1 MQQNYVIKDRSILL
15 FALLFFTVGAYSLFP
30 NTKNINY
37 FELATYQHQIKGVV
51 TDSNGIPIP
60 GVTVKIKGTSKGTFT
75 NEEGV
80 FFVSASP
87 TDVLTLTYIGFRQLE
102 VVVGSS
108 NELSLVLQ
116 EDVTHLDEVTVNA
129 GYYTVKERE
138 RTGSIS
144 KVTAEEIELQP
155 IVSPLEALQGRMAGV
170 EVIQQSGIPGSAPVI
185 RIRGQ
190 NSLRPE
196 GNFPLYIVDGVPIN
210 SIPVEGGSALYDVGL
225 NGGIDPL
232 GTLNL
237 SNIESIEVLK
247 DADATAIYGSR
258 GANGVVLITT
268 KKGTGYNR
276 KTEIEAR
283 WYSGIGEVSRKM
295 DLLNTRQYL
304 ILRRTALENDDRE
317 PDETSDYDLLLW
329 DQNRY
334 TDWQEELFGGTSQ
347 ITNIN
352 ISASGGNATTSFRLG
367 GSYHKEGMVFPG
379 DYGYDKITGGLH
391 LNHNS
396 ENKKFSIDLSL
407 NYGVDKSNVVAG
419 NQFISEALKLP
430 PNAPALY
437 SEDGSLDWEEWEYSS
452 WNNPLAKVLHKKS
465 TDKGNNFIA
474 NLGLSYELLQGLTF
488 KTSMGYTQLS
498 REYKLLDSKDQY
510 SPELREVNK
519 HKSTENLRK
528 RQSWIIEPQLLYT
541 TKIGIGTI
549 NGLIGMT
556 FQQNENKRTSIT
568 GEGYVSESLMGDI
581 SAAEASRV
589 NYNELNKYKYNAI
602 FTRIGY
608 NYKGKYFINL
618 TGRRD
623 GSSRFG
629 LDNRFANFWAVGS
642 AWIFTE
648 EPVVRNLL
656 PFLSFGKV
664 RGSFGTTGSDQI
676 GDYAFLDA
684 YEVTEGPNGL
694 YPTQLTNPDYAWEEN
709 KKLEIAVDLSFME
722 DRIHVGASWYRNRSS
737 NQLVGFPL
745 PSTTGFN
752 TVQANFPATVENT
765 GWEVELTIQNIH
777 SKDFHWQTF
786 VNFTIPKNKLISFP
800 NLDQTA
806 YADKY
811 RIGQPLNIQL
821 LYQYDG
827 IDPETDLYRVVDV
840 NQDERFD
847 NEDRVVVKNV
857 GRRYFGGI
865 SNSIFYKGFGFRFLL
880 DFVKQDARETLMGL
894 PGSKSIQ
901 LADFFRTWQQNNG
914 SAQQVSE
921 SLDANM
927 TYNRALS
934 SERFMTDASFMRLRT
949 LSLSYDIPKELL
961 QKIGLSGCKLF
972 IQAQNLLTITNF
984 KGLNIDYPG
993 SNSSIPA
1000 LRTIT
1005 SGIQLHF

>member
-1 MQQNYVIKDRSILL
+1 
-15 FALLFFTVGAYSLFP
+15 
-30 NTKNINY
+30 
-37 FELATYQHQIKGVV
+37 
-51 TDSNGIPIP
+51 
-60 GVTVKIKGTSKGTFT
+60 
-75 NEEGV
+75 
-80 FFVSASP
+80 
-87 TDVLTLTYIGFRQLE
+87 
-102 VVVGSS
+102 
-108 NELSLVLQ
+108 
-116 EDVTHLDEVTVNA
+116 
-129 GYYTVKERE
+129 
-138 RTGSIS
+138 
-144 KVTAEEIELQP
+144 
-155 IVSPLEALQGRMAGV
+155 
-170 EVIQQSGIPGSAPVI
+170 
-185 RIRGQ
+185 
-190 NSLRPE
+190 
-196 GNFPLYIVDGVPIN
+196 
-210 SIPVEGGSALYDVGL
+210 
-225 NGGIDPL
+225 
-232 GTLNL
+232 
-237 SNIESIEVLK
+237 VLK
-247 DADATAIYGSR
+247 DAEATAIYGTR
-258 GANGVVLITT
+258 GANGIVLITT

-304 ILRRTALENDDRE
+304 ILRRTALENDGRE

-430 PNAPALY
+430 PNAPSLY
-437 SEDGSLDWEEWEYSS
+437 SEDGSLHWEEWEYSS
-452 WNNPLAKVLHKKS
+452 WDNPMAKVLHRKS
-465 TDKGNNFIA
+465 TDKGHNFIT
-474 NLGLSYELLQGLTF
+474 NIGLSYELLKGLTF

-498 REYKLLDSKDQY
+498 KEYKLLDSKDQY
-510 SPELREVNK
+510 SPEFREVNK

-549 NGLIGMT
+549 DGLLGMT
-556 FQQNENKRTSIT
+556 FQQNENKRTSIA

-602 FTRIGY
+602 FARLGY
-608 NYKGKYFINL
+608 NYKRKYFINL

-629 LDNRFANFWAVGS
+629 LDNRFANFWAVGGS
-642 AWIFTE
+642 WIFTE
-648 EPVVRNLL
+648 EPFLKNLY
-656 PFLSFGKV
+656 PFLSFGKI
-664 RGSFGTTGSDQI
+664 RGSYGTTGSDQI

-684 YEVTEGPNGL
+684 YESTEGPNGL
-694 YPTQLTNPDYAWEEN
+694 YPSQLTNPDFAWEEN
-709 KKLEIAVDLSFME
+709 KKLEVAIALSFME
-722 DRIHVGASWYRNRSS
+722 DRIHLGTSWYRNRSS

-827 IDPETDLYRVVDV
+827 IDPETGLYQVVDV
-840 NQDERFD
+840 NQDDRFD
-847 NEDRVVVKNV
+847 IEDRVLIRNV

-865 SNSIFYKGFGFRFLL
+865 SNRLSYKGFGLQFLFE
-880 DFVKQDARETLMGL
+880 FVKQNRDETYFGL
-894 PGSKSIQ
+894 PGSKSVQSTEFFKEWQNSDRIQ
-901 LADFFRTWQQNNG
+901 KI
-914 SAQQVSE
+914 SE
-921 SLDANM
+921 SFDAL
-927 TYNRALS
+927 TAYNRAYE
-934 SERFMTDASFMRLRT
+934 SEHFTGDASFIRLRT
-949 LSLSYDIPKELL
+949 LGLSYNIPKEPL
-961 QKIGLSGCKLF
+961 QKMGISGCKLF
-972 IQAQNLLTITNF
+972 IQAQNLLTITRF
-984 KGLNIDYPG
+984 KGLNVDH
-993 SNSSIPA
+993 SSAIAMPA